1 MQLVVARIGRA
12 HGIKG
17 EVTVEVRTDEPE
29 LRLGPGAVLATD
41 PASAGPLTIET
52 GRVHSGRLLLRF
64 EGVRDRTGAEALRN
78 TLLIA
83 EVDPEEL
90 PEDPDEYYDHQL
102 IDLDVVTADGTEV
115 GRITE
120 ISHLPSQDLFI
131 VERPDGSEVMIPFVE
146 EIVTEIDL
154 EEQRAVID
162 PPPGLIDDSEAEIA
176 SRDATS
182 EDDDADAA
190 RRRHDLP
197 RVPGTAERLARRQG
211 TRARAARRPRARPAR
226 LDVRPAQHRRR
237 HPVRRRPRHGHE
249 DRALGRRAGRRPRR
263 RLRGRARTAPSS
275 SSPRPAAAPSPRNSP
290 SSSPS
295 GPG

>member
-41 PASAGPLTIET
+41 PAEKGPLTIES

-64 EGVRDRTGAEALRN
+64 ENVRDRTGAEALRN
-78 TLLIA
+78 ILLIA
-83 EVDPEEL
+83 EVDPAQL
-90 PEDPDEYYDHQL
+90 PEDEEEFYDHQL
-102 IDLDVVTADGTEV
+102 IDLDVVLADGTEI

-154 EEQRAVID
+154 EEQRAVIT
-162 PPPGLIDDSEAEIA
+162 PPPGLIDESEAVVA
-176 SRDATS
+176 SARDA
-182 EDDDADAA
+182 EHAEGQDAGQAEEPADGQRKGDA
-190 RRRHDLP
+190 
-197 RVPGTAERLARRQG
+197 
-211 TRARAARRPRARPAR
+211 
-226 LDVRPAQHRRR
+226 
-237 HPVRRRPRHGHE
+237 
-249 DRALGRRAGRRPRR
+249 
-263 RLRGRARTAPSS
+263 
-275 SSPRPAAAPSPRNSP
+275 
-290 SSSPS
+290 
-295 GPG
+295 

>member
-29 LRLGPGAVLATD
+29 LRLGPGAVLATE

-78 TLLIA
+78 ILLIA
-83 EVDPEEL
+83 EIDPEEL
-90 PEDPDEYYDHQL
+90 PEDPEEYYDHQL
-102 IDLDVVTADGTEV
+102 MDLDVVLADGTEI

-120 ISHLPSQDLFI
+120 ITHLPSQDLFI

-162 PPPGLIDDSEAEIA
+162 PPPGLIDDDAVIA
-176 SRDATS
+176 SAREAGVADT
-182 EDDDADAA
+182 DDEAA
-190 RRRHDLP
+190 EGDDK
-197 RVPGTAERLARRQG
+197 G
-211 TRARAARRPRARPAR
+211 
-226 LDVRPAQHRRR
+226 D
-237 HPVRRRPRHGHE
+237 
-249 DRALGRRAGRRPRR
+249 DR
-263 RLRGRARTAPSS
+263 
-275 SSPRPAAAPSPRNSP
+275 
-290 SSSPS
+290 
-295 GPG
+295 

>member
-64 EGVRDRTGAEALRN
+64 EGVRDRNAAEALRN

-90 PEDPDEYYDHQL
+90 PEDPEEFYDHQL
-102 IDLDVVTADGTEV
+102 MDLDVVLVDGTEI

-131 VERPDGSEVMIPFVE
+131 VERPDGSELMIPFVE
-146 EIVTEIDL
+146 AIVTEIDL
-154 EEQRAVID
+154 EKQRAVIS
-162 PPPGLIDDSEAEIA
+162 PPPGLIDESEAEIA
-176 SRDATS
+176 SSRDAS
-182 EDDDADAA
+182 EDDA
-190 RRRHDLP
+190 
-197 RVPGTAERLARRQG
+197 
-211 TRARAARRPRARPAR
+211 
-226 LDVRPAQHRRR
+226 
-237 HPVRRRPRHGHE
+237 
-249 DRALGRRAGRRPRR
+249 
-263 RLRGRARTAPSS
+263 
-275 SSPRPAAAPSPRNSP
+275 
-290 SSSPS
+290 
-295 GPG
+295 

>member
-29 LRLGPGAVLATD
+29 LRLGPGAVLLTD
-41 PASAGPLTIET
+41 PASTGPLTIET

-64 EGVRDRTGAEALRN
+64 EGVRDRTAAEALRN

-83 EVDPEEL
+83 EVDPTEMPEE
-90 PEDPDEYYDHQL
+90 EDEYYDHQL
-102 IDLDVVTADGTEV
+102 IDLDVVLADGTGI

-131 VERPDGSEVMIPFVE
+131 VERPDGTELMIPFVG

-162 PPPGLIDDSEAEIA
+162 PPPGLIDDRAEIA
-176 SRDATS
+176 SSREES
-182 EDDDADAA
+182 EDEA
-190 RRRHDLP
+190 
-197 RVPGTAERLARRQG
+197 GSGSGSGEERA
-211 TRARAARRPRARPAR
+211 
-226 LDVRPAQHRRR
+226 
-237 HPVRRRPRHGHE
+237 
-249 DRALGRRAGRRPRR
+249 
-263 RLRGRARTAPSS
+263 
-275 SSPRPAAAPSPRNSP
+275 
-290 SSSPS
+290 
-295 GPG
+295 

>member
-83 EVDPEEL
+83 EIDPDERPEE
-90 PEDPDEYYDHQL
+90 DDEYYDHQL
-102 IDLDVVTADGTEV
+102 IDLDVVTRDGQPV

-120 ISHLPSQDLFI
+120 IAHLPTQDLFV
-131 VERPDGSEVMIPFVE
+131 VERPDGAEVLVPFVE
-146 EIVTEIDL
+146 QIVTEIDL
-154 EEQRAVID
+154 GEQRAVID
-162 PPPGLIDDSEAEIA
+162 PPPGLIDDRAEIA
-176 SRDATS
+176 SSRDETVPT
-182 EDDDADAA
+182 ADE
-190 RRRHDLP
+190 
-197 RVPGTAERLARRQG
+197 T
-211 TRARAARRPRARPAR
+211 
-226 LDVRPAQHRRR
+226 
-237 HPVRRRPRHGHE
+237 
-249 DRALGRRAGRRPRR
+249 
-263 RLRGRARTAPSS
+263 
-275 SSPRPAAAPSPRNSP
+275 AAPRDEA
-290 SSSPS
+290 
-295 GPG
+295 

>member
-29 LRLGPGAVLATD
+29 LRLGPGAVLATE
-41 PASAGPLTIET
+41 PAGTGPLTIET

-64 EGVRDRTGAEALRN
+64 EGVRDRSAAEALRN

-83 EVDPEEL
+83 EVDPAEL
-90 PEDPDEYYDHQL
+90 PDDPEEFYDHQL
-102 IDLDVVTADGTEV
+102 MDLDVVLRDGTEI

-154 EEQRAVID
+154 EEQRIVIA
-162 PPPGLIDDSEAEIA
+162 PPPGLIDESEAEVA
-176 SRDATS
+176 SARDA
-182 EDDDADAA
+182 EGAEEDADPVGTGEDGA
-190 RRRHDLP
+190 RKDASDHVKKGD
-197 RVPGTAERLARRQG
+197 A
-211 TRARAARRPRARPAR
+211 
-226 LDVRPAQHRRR
+226 
-237 HPVRRRPRHGHE
+237 
-249 DRALGRRAGRRPRR
+249 
-263 RLRGRARTAPSS
+263 
-275 SSPRPAAAPSPRNSP
+275 
-290 SSSPS
+290 
-295 GPG
+295 